1 MATRNGVKLL
11 LHRLLKGVQE
21 YFDTSMCQLI
31 RANVAIRDERPMAG
45 SRAHYS
51 LVDGGKWQDEE
62 MPGKETQKV
71 TFADLQAED
80 LP

>member
-1 MATRNGVKLL
+1 M
-11 LHRLLKGVQE
+11 
-21 YFDTSMCQLI
+21 
-31 RANVAIRDERPMAG
+31 AIRDDRPMAG

-62 MPGKETQKV
+62 MPNQKV
-71 TFADLQAED
+71 TFADLQEEE